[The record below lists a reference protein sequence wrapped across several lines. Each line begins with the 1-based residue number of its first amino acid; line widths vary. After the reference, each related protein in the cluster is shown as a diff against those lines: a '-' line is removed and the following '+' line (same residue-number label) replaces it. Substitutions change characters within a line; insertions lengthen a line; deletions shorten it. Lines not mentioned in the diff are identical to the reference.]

1 MADTYLNQKGA
12 QHRAEKTKEWADA
25 RFVRYATY
33 NAVGVAGSGKN
44 VSVLFPQ
51 TLYVP
56 DGLIMG
62 GTALSAGL
70 ATRGICGVT
79 TPDGKGGCTKEN
91 LYLNYDGNNNYS
103 RKVVLGAG
111 SAGNEIANSSGAY
124 TYSAVRGD
132 QMVSY
137 VTNYVP
143 GAIETWFDSNVH
155 IPSIKTLNTN
165 NSSTLPVSS
174 SEARSGSGSI
184 NLHKVSKTGKFSDL
198 NNRGEAF
205 LSWGGQNL
213 AGSYGPIDSAM
224 IADLGANR
232 LAFMPPAGISV
243 EYSRDSG
250 TTWQNY
256 GATDGQKL
264 ALTSTGVGFSIGKAD
279 SSNKA
284 TEKYMLRISL
294 HTSEGKVYTQLN
306 KFALYVSTNGSNGSY
321 CTIRARTQNNYLN
334 KVEKW
339 DVFANKQSIAG
350 WSGWNIINTSTITT
364 YGNSPANQYG
374 EIQLI
379 FGCTSGSTK
388 YAGLQIQR
396 LMGFG
401 GVGWTTPS
409 NMAKYGTIYS
419 YDYNQGVVFP
429 GALTASGTFTSSAS
443 TILSSVKSAGILGTD
458 SSGKV
463 YDNSKAYQKA
473 GDYATKSDLTKYQP
487 AGNYQPKGD
496 YATKSDLGKYQ
507 PKGDY
512 VTYDNASKD
521 IYLGSHGI
529 HSGTRP
535 SSGSATLMGNGY
547 WIQESSVGVSSAV
560 SGGVAVSSEM
570 TPGYISVSNGKIKM
584 NSSGIVSDAGT
595 FKFDGNPGSVATSA
609 DLRNYQKKGN
619 YVTIDTAQTI
629 SAKKTFSAT
638 PTLSAIKN
646 KKVIGTD
653 ANGLIEA
660 HTLGIDDITDL
671 RSQLNGKQPSGAYAE
686 RQSAQTIT
694 GNWTFTGATNF
705 NGTTKVNGN
714 EIASKGYVD
723 GIFDSKLDASEATNF
738 AKFTKFDSD
747 TLKMTGARLYRTSAG
762 DTVDRSSMYGYS
774 SQNTY
779 GTTYTRFAGM
789 ATIGSSQVFIG
800 FYQYTKAD
808 GSNGEYIGN
817 VTLSNG
823 RLARVNGSLS
833 SVNELTDAYAVLSD
847 LNNKANKT
855 HTHAISDV
863 TNLQT
868 SLDGKAS
875 KSDVDSMNSQ
885 ITFLEKYTKVYYVD
899 TNITTSD
906 AHGIPI
912 NSKFENNAEMI
923 SSDMSTNF
931 NTYPTNQCIYAD
943 RIGDV
948 TPNELKVGDIIV
960 IDGYLS
966 RYVSDKTT
974 VSTSS
979 GGQASV
985 IRVKFT
991 AINKQYLDR
1000 INSKANAS
1008 HTHSISQIN
1017 NLQTT
1022 LDSKQNKITNPCSF
1036 DGSNGSYVKL
1046 IRTGTTNYYVYIQHG
1061 NVTYQGSITQ
1071 YPSVNVTFPQSFS
1084 GTPTVIVTFSPTSN
1098 STGTYEALKV
1108 TNVTSTGFSVNTR
1121 MSANISAGYF
1131 RVNWIAI
1138 YTV

>member
-1 MADTYLNQKGA
+1 MAIDKHISGAVEKFEDTAGTSHIIN
-12 QHRAEKTKEWADA
+12 AEYIGGYDA
-25 RFVRYATY
+25 REVFPNYGEVKTANRLSNKGYTGSATWYYPLLKLPVDNAGNYASAIVT
-33 NAVGVAGSGKN
+33 GRIGGWVASN
-44 VSVLFPQ
+44 MSFCQFLIWNR
-51 TLYVP
+51 
-56 DGLIMG
+56 DGE
-62 GTALSAGL
+62 
-70 ATRGICGVT
+70 GITCLHR
-79 TPDGKGGCTKEN
+79 DGKG
-91 LYLNYDGNNNYS
+91 
-103 RKVVLGAG
+103 
-111 SAGNEIANSSGAY
+111 
-124 TYSAVRGD
+124 
-132 QMVSY
+132 
-137 VTNYVP
+137 
-143 GAIETWFDSNVH
+143 
-155 IPSIKTLNTN
+155 
-165 NSSTLPVSS
+165 ST
-174 SEARSGSGSI
+174 SEAT
-184 NLHKVSKTGKFSDL
+184 NT
-198 NNRGEAF
+198 
-205 LSWGGQNL
+205 
-213 AGSYGPIDSAM
+213 
-224 IADLGANR
+224 ADL
-232 LAFMPPAGISV
+232 V
-243 EYSRDSG
+243 
-250 TTWQNY
+250 
-256 GATDGQKL
+256 
-264 ALTSTGVGFSIGKAD
+264 
-279 SSNKA
+279 
-284 TEKYMLRISL
+284 
-294 HTSEGKVYTQLN
+294 VYRN
-306 KFALYVSTNGSNGSY
+306 S
-321 CTIRARTQNNYLN
+321 
-334 KVEKW
+334 
-339 DVFANKQSIAG
+339 D
-350 WSGWNIINTSTITT
+350 NTSTVYIKCNSYFT
-364 YGNSPANQYG
+364 YDLNVQTY
-374 EIQLI
+374 Q
-379 FGCTSGSTK
+379 
-388 YAGLQIQR
+388 
-396 LMGFG
+396 
-401 GVGWTTPS
+401 
-409 NMAKYGTIYS
+409 
-419 YDYNQGVVFP
+419 
-429 GALTASGTFTSSAS
+429 SSA
-443 TILSSVKSAGILGTD
+443 TIVYNGKYSATAPTGTLKVSGVNATTRLELSKNGAVYN
-458 SSGKV
+458 GKTL
-463 YDNSKAYQKA
+463 AL
-473 GDYATKSDLTKYQP
+473 KSDLT
-487 AGNYQPKGD
+487 N
-496 YATKSDLGKYQ
+496 YQ

-512 VTYDNASKD
+512 VT
-521 IYLGSHGI
+521 
-529 HSGTRP
+529 T
-535 SSGSATLMGNGY
+535 
-547 WIQESSVGVSSAV
+547 
-560 SGGVAVSSEM
+560 
-570 TPGYISVSNGKIKM
+570 
-584 NSSGIVSDAGT
+584 
-595 FKFDGNPGSVATSA
+595 
-609 DLRNYQKKGN
+609 
-619 YVTIDTAQTI
+619 DTAQTI
-629 SAKKTFSAT
+629 SAKKTFSVT
-638 PTLSAIKN
+638 PALSTIKN
-646 KKVIGTD
+646 KKVLGTD

-660 HTLGIDDITDL
+660 HTLGISDISDL
-671 RSQLNGKQPSGAYAE
+671 QTQLNNKQPSGAYAE

-694 GNWTFTGATNF
+694 GNWTFTGTTNF

-723 GIFDSKLDASEATNF
+723 GLLDSKLDASEATNF

-762 DTVDRSSMYGYS
+762 DAVGRSSMYGYS

-899 TNITTSD
+899 TNITISNS
-906 AHGIPI
+906 HGAPI
-912 NSKFENNAEMI
+912 NSKFESDAETI
-923 SSDMSTNF
+923 SSDMSTQF

-943 RIGDV
+943 RVGDV
-948 TPNELKVGDIIV
+948 TPNELKIGDIIV

-979 GGQASV
+979 SGQAKV

-1000 INSKANAS
+1000 INGKANAS
-1008 HTHSISQIN
+1008 HTHSISQIT

-1036 DGSNGSYVKL
+1036 DGSNGNYVKL

-1061 NVTYQGSITQ
+1061 NVTYQGSTTQ

>member
-1 MADTYLNQKGA
+1 MADTYLNEKGA
-12 QHRAEKTKEWADA
+12 QHRAEKTKDWADA
-25 RFVRYATY
+25 RFVRYTTY

-79 TPDGKGGCTKEN
+79 APDGKGGCTKEN

-143 GAIETWFDSNVH
+143 GAIKTWFDSNVH

-205 LSWGGQNL
+205 LSWGGQNF
-213 AGSYGPIDSAM
+213 AGAYGPIDSAM

-264 ALTSTGVGFSIGKAD
+264 ALTSTGVSFNIGKSD

-388 YAGLQIQR
+388 YSGLQIQR

-409 NMAKYGTIYS
+409 NRAKYGTIYS

-429 GALTASGTFTSSAS
+429 GALTANGTFISIAS

-473 GDYATKSDLTKYQP
+473 GDYATKSDLAKYQP
-487 AGNYQPKGD
+487 AGSYQPKGD

-570 TPGYISVSNGKIKM
+570 TPDYISVLNGKIKI

-595 FKFDGNPGSVATSA
+595 FTFDGNPGSVATSA

-629 SAKKTFSAT
+629 TGRKTFNSPANVNGQEVATAIFKTSNGGQLIIGKEGPNSGTMLRFDQNAGTTRLQFRASAT
-638 PTLSAIKN
+638 PGAMVWTQPEKGAVLYFDLTDSKGVSHRSILSARGGEIARTSDIGNGKITIQKN
-646 KKVIGTD
+646 GTEVGSFTTNQSGNKTID
-653 ANGLIEA
+653 L
-660 HTLGIDDITDL
+660 TLG
-671 RSQLNGKQPSGAYAE
+671 
-686 RQSAQTIT
+686 
-694 GNWTFTGATNF
+694 
-705 NGTTKVNGN
+705 V
-714 EIASKGYVD
+714 
-723 GIFDSKLDASEATNF
+723 
-738 AKFTKFDSD
+738 
-747 TLKMTGARLYRTSAG
+747 
-762 DTVDRSSMYGYS
+762 
-774 SQNTY
+774 
-779 GTTYTRFAGM
+779 
-789 ATIGSSQVFIG
+789 
-800 FYQYTKAD
+800 
-808 GSNGEYIGN
+808 
-817 VTLSNG
+817 
-823 RLARVNGSLS
+823 
-833 SVNELTDAYAVLSD
+833 
-847 LNNKANKT
+847 
-855 HTHAISDV
+855 SDV
-863 TNLQT
+863 SGLKST
-868 SLDGKAS
+868 LDGKMDTYTITKEPSSMGKNGFAQFGYDVSYKLTQYYELSRAFGYVRAVEKGGQVSNNNSYFTGFGEVGGGTYIGTAVYDRDYNFTTGALYTSHGLLIDAYGSAFLLSGSKNSETIKQIATTDDTKSLQNSIDGKQAKLVSGTNIKTINGTSILGGGDISVVASLAEKSLADIINATSS
-875 KSDVDSMNSQ
+875 KSGYAVIDKLLIQWGVYNGAHGDTTNWEVTYPK
-885 ITFLEKYTKVYYVD
+885 TFYWYPAVILQTKD
-899 TNITTSD
+899 TNTGNQ
-906 AHGIPI
+906 GIP
-912 NSKFENNAEMI
+912 
-923 SSDMSTNF
+923 
-931 NTYPTNQCIYAD
+931 Y
-943 RIGDV
+943 
-948 TPNELKVGDIIV
+948 
-960 IDGYLS
+960 
-966 RYVSDKTT
+966 
-974 VSTSS
+974 
-979 GGQASV
+979 
-985 IRVKFT
+985 
-991 AINKQYLDR
+991 
-1000 INSKANAS
+1000 
-1008 HTHSISQIN
+1008 
-1017 NLQTT
+1017 
-1022 LDSKQNKITNPCSF
+1022 
-1036 DGSNGSYVKL
+1036 SNGAVITSYRGGEAFTFQL
-1046 IRTGTTNYYVYIQHG
+1046 RRSETCQVY
-1061 NVTYQGSITQ
+1061 
-1071 YPSVNVTFPQSFS
+1071 
-1084 GTPTVIVTFSPTSN
+1084 
-1098 STGTYEALKV
+1098 
-1108 TNVTSTGFSVNTR
+1108 
-1121 MSANISAGYF
+1121 
-1131 RVNWIAI
+1131 WIAI
-1138 YTV
+1138 GGLR

>member
-1 MADTYLNQKGA
+1 MAIDKHISGAVEKFEDTAGTSHIINAEYLGGY
-12 QHRAEKTKEWADA
+12 DA
-25 RFVRYATY
+25 REVFPNYGEVKTANRLSNKGYTGSATWYYPLLKLPVDNAGNYASAIVT
-33 NAVGVAGSGKN
+33 GRIGGWVASN
-44 VSVLFPQ
+44 MSFCQFLIWNR
-51 TLYVP
+51 
-56 DGLIMG
+56 DGE
-62 GTALSAGL
+62 
-70 ATRGICGVT
+70 GITCLHM
-79 TPDGKGGCTKEN
+79 DGKG
-91 LYLNYDGNNNYS
+91 
-103 RKVVLGAG
+103 
-111 SAGNEIANSSGAY
+111 
-124 TYSAVRGD
+124 
-132 QMVSY
+132 
-137 VTNYVP
+137 
-143 GAIETWFDSNVH
+143 
-155 IPSIKTLNTN
+155 
-165 NSSTLPVSS
+165 ST
-174 SEARSGSGSI
+174 SEAT
-184 NLHKVSKTGKFSDL
+184 NT
-198 NNRGEAF
+198 
-205 LSWGGQNL
+205 
-213 AGSYGPIDSAM
+213 
-224 IADLGANR
+224 ADL
-232 LAFMPPAGISV
+232 V
-243 EYSRDSG
+243 
-250 TTWQNY
+250 
-256 GATDGQKL
+256 
-264 ALTSTGVGFSIGKAD
+264 
-279 SSNKA
+279 
-284 TEKYMLRISL
+284 
-294 HTSEGKVYTQLN
+294 VYRN
-306 KFALYVSTNGSNGSY
+306 S
-321 CTIRARTQNNYLN
+321 
-334 KVEKW
+334 
-339 DVFANKQSIAG
+339 D
-350 WSGWNIINTSTITT
+350 NTSTVYIKCNSYFT
-364 YGNSPANQYG
+364 YDLNVQTYQSSATIVYNGKY
-374 EIQLI
+374 
-379 FGCTSGSTK
+379 ST
-388 YAGLQIQR
+388 
-396 LMGFG
+396 
-401 GVGWTTPS
+401 TTPT
-409 NMAKYGTIYS
+409 GTLKVS
-419 YDYNQGVVFP
+419 GVNATTRLELSKNGAVYNG
-429 GALTASGTFTSSAS
+429 GALA
-443 TILSSVKSAGILGTD
+443 L
-458 SSGKV
+458 
-463 YDNSKAYQKA
+463 
-473 GDYATKSDLTKYQP
+473 KSDLT
-487 AGNYQPKGD
+487 NYQPKG
-496 YATKSDLGKYQ
+496 
-507 PKGDY
+507 
-512 VTYDNASKD
+512 
-521 IYLGSHGI
+521 
-529 HSGTRP
+529 
-535 SSGSATLMGNGY
+535 
-547 WIQESSVGVSSAV
+547 
-560 SGGVAVSSEM
+560 
-570 TPGYISVSNGKIKM
+570 
-584 NSSGIVSDAGT
+584 
-595 FKFDGNPGSVATSA
+595 
-609 DLRNYQKKGN
+609 N
-619 YVTIDTAQTI
+619 YVTTDTAQTI

-638 PTLSAIKN
+638 PALSAIKS
-646 KKVIGTD
+646 KKVLGTD

-671 RSQLNGKQPSGAYAE
+671 KTQLNGKQPSGAYAE

-694 GNWTFTGATNF
+694 GNWTFTGTTNF
-705 NGTTKVNGN
+705 NGTTKVDGN

-762 DTVDRSSMYGYS
+762 DAVDRSSMYGYS

-906 AHGIPI
+906 AHGTPI
-912 NSKFENNAEMI
+912 NSKFESNAEMI

-979 GGQASV
+979 SGQASV

-1000 INSKANAS
+1000 INGKANAS
-1008 HTHSISQIN
+1008 HTHSISQIT

-1061 NVTYQGSITQ
+1061 NVTYQGSTTQ
-1071 YPSVNVTFPQSFS
+1071 YPSVNVTFPQAFS

>member
-1 MADTYLNQKGA
+1 MADTYLNKKGA

-25 RFVRYATY
+25 RFVRYTTY

-143 GAIETWFDSNVH
+143 GAIKTWFDSNVH

-198 NNRGEAF
+198 SNRGEAF
-205 LSWGGQNL
+205 LSWGGQNF

-224 IADLGANR
+224 IGDLGANR

-264 ALTSTGVGFSIGKAD
+264 ALTSTGVGFNIGKSD

-409 NMAKYGTIYS
+409 NRAKYGTIYS

-429 GALTASGTFTSSAS
+429 GALTANGTFISIAS

-473 GDYATKSDLTKYQP
+473 GDYATKSDLAKYQP
-487 AGNYQPKGD
+487 AGSYQPKGD

-570 TPGYISVSNGKIKM
+570 TPDYVSVANGKIKM

-595 FKFDGNPGSVATSA
+595 FTFDGNPGSVATSE
-609 DLRNYQKKGN
+609 DLKNYQKKGN

-629 SAKKTFSAT
+629 TGRKTFNSPANVNGQEVATTIFKTSNGGQIIIGKEGPNSGTMLRFDQNAGTTRLQFRASAT
-638 PTLSAIKN
+638 PGAMVWTQPEKGAVLYFDLTDSKGVSHRSILGARGGEIARTSDIGNGKITIQKN
-646 KKVIGTD
+646 GTD
-653 ANGLIEA
+653 IGSFTTNQSGSKTIDL
-660 HTLGIDDITDL
+660 TLG
-671 RSQLNGKQPSGAYAE
+671 
-686 RQSAQTIT
+686 
-694 GNWTFTGATNF
+694 
-705 NGTTKVNGN
+705 V
-714 EIASKGYVD
+714 
-723 GIFDSKLDASEATNF
+723 
-738 AKFTKFDSD
+738 
-747 TLKMTGARLYRTSAG
+747 
-762 DTVDRSSMYGYS
+762 
-774 SQNTY
+774 
-779 GTTYTRFAGM
+779 
-789 ATIGSSQVFIG
+789 
-800 FYQYTKAD
+800 
-808 GSNGEYIGN
+808 
-817 VTLSNG
+817 
-823 RLARVNGSLS
+823 
-833 SVNELTDAYAVLSD
+833 
-847 LNNKANKT
+847 
-855 HTHAISDV
+855 SDV
-863 TNLQT
+863 SGLKST
-868 SLDGKAS
+868 LDGKMDTYTITKEPSSMGKNGFAQFGSGVSYKLTQYYDLQRAFGYVRAVEKGGQVSNNNSYFTGFGEVGGGTYIGTAVYDRDYNSTTDALYTSHGLLIDAYGSAFLLSGSKNSENIKRIATTDDTKSLQNSIDGKQAKLVSGTNIKTINGTSILGGGDISVVASLAEKSLADIINATSS
-875 KSDVDSMNSQ
+875 KSGYAVIDKLLIQWGVYNGAHGDTTNWEVTYPK
-885 ITFLEKYTKVYYVD
+885 TFYWYPAVILQTKD
-899 TNITTSD
+899 TNTGNQ
-906 AHGIPI
+906 GIP
-912 NSKFENNAEMI
+912 
-923 SSDMSTNF
+923 
-931 NTYPTNQCIYAD
+931 Y
-943 RIGDV
+943 
-948 TPNELKVGDIIV
+948 
-960 IDGYLS
+960 
-966 RYVSDKTT
+966 
-974 VSTSS
+974 
-979 GGQASV
+979 
-985 IRVKFT
+985 
-991 AINKQYLDR
+991 
-1000 INSKANAS
+1000 
-1008 HTHSISQIN
+1008 
-1017 NLQTT
+1017 
-1022 LDSKQNKITNPCSF
+1022 
-1036 DGSNGSYVKL
+1036 SNGAVITSYRGGEAFTFQL
-1046 IRTGTTNYYVYIQHG
+1046 RRSETCPVY
-1061 NVTYQGSITQ
+1061 
-1071 YPSVNVTFPQSFS
+1071 
-1084 GTPTVIVTFSPTSN
+1084 
-1098 STGTYEALKV
+1098 
-1108 TNVTSTGFSVNTR
+1108 
-1121 MSANISAGYF
+1121 
-1131 RVNWIAI
+1131 WIAI
-1138 YTV
+1138 GGLR

>member
-1 MADTYLNQKGA
+1 MADTYLNEKGA

-25 RFVRYATY
+25 RFVRYTTY

-143 GAIETWFDSNVH
+143 GAIKTWFDSNVH

-256 GATDGQKL
+256 GAMDGQKL

-350 WSGWNIINTSTITT
+350 LSGWNIINTSTITT

-374 EIQLI
+374 EIQFI
-379 FGCTSGSTK
+379 FGCTAGSTK
-388 YAGLQIQR
+388 YVGLQIQR

-409 NMAKYGTIYS
+409 NRAKYGTIYS

-443 TILSSVKSAGILGTD
+443 TILSSTKSAGILGTD

-473 GDYATKSDLTKYQP
+473 GDYATKSDLAKYQP
-487 AGNYQPKGD
+487 AGSYQPKGD
-496 YATKSDLGKYQ
+496 
-507 PKGDY
+507 
-512 VTYDNASKD
+512 
-521 IYLGSHGI
+521 
-529 HSGTRP
+529 
-535 SSGSATLMGNGY
+535 
-547 WIQESSVGVSSAV
+547 
-560 SGGVAVSSEM
+560 
-570 TPGYISVSNGKIKM
+570 
-584 NSSGIVSDAGT
+584 
-595 FKFDGNPGSVATSA
+595 
-609 DLRNYQKKGN
+609 

-671 RSQLNGKQPSGAYAE
+671 KTQLNGKQPSGAYAE

-694 GNWTFTGATNF
+694 GNWTFTGTTNF

-762 DTVDRSSMYGYS
+762 DAVDRSSMYGYS

-847 LNNKANKT
+847 LNNKANKA
-855 HTHAISDV
+855 HTHVISDI

-906 AHGIPI
+906 AHGTPI
-912 NSKFENNAEMI
+912 NSKFESNAETI

-979 GGQASV
+979 SGQASV

-1000 INSKANAS
+1000 INGKANAS
-1008 HTHSISQIN
+1008 HTHAISQIN

-1022 LDSKQNKITNPCSF
+1022 LNGKQATLVSGTNIRTINGTSILGAGDIPVVASLAEKSLADIINATSSKSGYAVIDKLLIQWGVYNGAHGDTTNWEVTYPKAFYWYPAVILQTKDTNTGSQ
-1036 DGSNGSYVKL
+1036 GLPYSNGAVITSYRGGESFTFQL
-1046 IRTGTTNYYVYIQHG
+1046 RRSETCPVY
-1061 NVTYQGSITQ
+1061 
-1071 YPSVNVTFPQSFS
+1071 
-1084 GTPTVIVTFSPTSN
+1084 
-1098 STGTYEALKV
+1098 
-1108 TNVTSTGFSVNTR
+1108 
-1121 MSANISAGYF
+1121 
-1131 RVNWIAI
+1131 WIAI
-1138 YTV
+1138 GGLR